1 MNNIAYQK
9 REKEKKG
16 NNGNLGTSIT
26 KLRSIMAIALTGG
39 ITLISTLSLSEWFPN
54 EVIFCELFPEAGGCC
69 NVSSL
74 WHAKYWFEEVFA
86 TCC

>member
-1 MNNIAYQK
+1 
-9 REKEKKG
+9 
-16 NNGNLGTSIT
+16 
-26 KLRSIMAIALTGG
+26 
-39 ITLISTLSLSEWFPN
+39 
-54 EVIFCELFPEAGGCC
+54 LFPEAGGCC